1 MTDYAYAANKIS
13 KWLTQNGFKHHPRSS
28 NIDGFVLYEHGI
40 CIEFK
45 SPYESTDFVSMSVQT
60 HPAISG
66 SSFAETAI
74 LRNSKT
80 LITPICLGYHEVLRH
95 DEPQDLFD
103 HIQKIAALIANRK
116 VFDQVVACLV

>member
-1 MTDYAYAANKIS
+1 MVDYAYAANTIS

-28 NIDGFVLYEHGI
+28 KIDGFILYEHGV
-40 CIEFK
+40 CIEFTT
-45 SPYESTDFVSMSVQT
+45 PYESKDFVSMSIQT

-80 LITPICLGYHEVLRH
+80 LITPICLRYQDVIRH
-95 DEPQDLFD
+95 KEPQDLFD
-103 HIQKIAALIANRK
+103 HIQKIAALVADRK
-116 VFDQVVACLV
+116 IFDQVLACLV